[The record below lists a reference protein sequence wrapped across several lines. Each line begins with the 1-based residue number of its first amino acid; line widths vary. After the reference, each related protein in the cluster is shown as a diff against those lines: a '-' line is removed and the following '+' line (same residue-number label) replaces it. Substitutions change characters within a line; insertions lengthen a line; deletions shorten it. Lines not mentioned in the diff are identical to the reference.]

1 MTFFFLIFFSVSVCD
16 YIWIK
21 EEVGENFGIKSNPK
35 SLIFFFAYHLS
46 SVVKAAITFTLYF
59 FGVSNHLTVLE
70 LETPDSG
77 V

>member
-1 MTFFFLIFFSVSVCD
+1 MNKRGS
-16 YIWIK
+16 
-21 EEVGENFGIKSNPK
+21 GENFRMKSNPK
-35 SLIFFFAYHLS
+35 SLIFSVAYDLS
-46 SVVKAAITFTLYF
+46 SVVKASVTFTLYF

>member
-1 MTFFFLIFFSVSVCD
+1 M
-16 YIWIK
+16 
-21 EEVGENFGIKSNPK
+21 KSNPK
-35 SLIFFFAYHLS
+35 SLIFSVAYHLS
-46 SVVKAAITFTLYF
+46 SVVKAAVTFTLYF